1 MFSRVYK
8 IDVNFIDDK
17 GATALHFATMGHFIK
32 NVQALIKLGADP
44 NAKDIEGNTCIHLA
58 LNTLFEDES
67 AFEKVK
73 NIVKELIFSG
83 GMRDTAN
90 NFGQRPMDILDD
102 MKDILSD
109 EDFDKM
115 KYILTP
121 PTGCRLLRMTRP
133 IEKVQ
138 RRARLQVGVL
148 IFNTFNISVFLVFG
162 IIDYLRN

>member
-1 MFSRVYK
+1 M
-8 IDVNFIDDK
+8 
-17 GATALHFATMGHFIK
+17 IK

-44 NAKDIEGNTCIHLA
+44 NAQDIEGNTCIHLA

-83 GMRDTAN
+83 AMRKLAN
-90 NFGQRPMDILDD
+90 KFGQRPMDILFDL
-102 MKDILSD
+102 KDILSD

-121 PTGCRLLRMTRP
+121 PTGCRLLKMTRP

-138 RRARLQVGVL
+138 RRARL
-148 IFNTFNISVFLVFG
+148 
-162 IIDYLRN
+162 

>member
-1 MFSRVYK
+1 MYK
-8 IDVNFIDDK
+8 IDVNFVDDK
-17 GATALHFATMGHFIK
+17 GATALHFATISHLIK

-44 NAKDIEGNTCIHLA
+44 NAQDIEGNTCIHLA

-83 GMRDTAN
+83 AMRELAN
-90 NFGQRPMDILDD
+90 KFGQRPMDILFDL
-102 MKDILSD
+102 KDILSD

-121 PTGCRLLRMTRP
+121 PTGCRLLKMTRP

-138 RRARLQVGVL
+138 RRARL
-148 IFNTFNISVFLVFG
+148 
-162 IIDYLRN
+162 